1 MCKNTTFGVALA
13 AGMSLAL
20 LAVPVDAAECHKAPP
35 TGEQLPTAFCIDGN
49 FPQGGQNIFSW
60 TLDRKQSR
68 HPWMWSL
75 RGSPGAVTRFE
86 IFRSGTA
93 DGRRPVYTL
102 LDRAPLEEA
111 NPRVVRAGETDTIIL
126 RPGRYLLRVSCDGEC
141 TGKGDPYHLETVA
154 APSTGFEYQR
164 ERAAQGYSGQ
174 VQQVGDV
181 FTLDGDLVGSPD
193 TYAWTMAKGDAAT
206 CWQLDLMLPVD
217 EHGWIRL
224 YAPDGRLL
232 AQRQVAKTV
241 DNMPV
246 FSDLGLKAG
255 RYLIRVG
262 PGKHGYTPY
271 RLFSTP
277 LGSRFMGTGPAGF
290 TLACPVL
297 QGE

>member
-68 HPWMWSL
+68 HPWMLSL

-102 LDRAPLEEA
+102 LDRAPLTEE
-111 NPRVVRAGETDTIIL
+111 NPRVVRAGETGTTML
-126 RPGRYLLRVSCDGEC
+126 RPGRYSLHVSCDGEC
-141 TGKGDPYHLETVA
+141 TGKGDPYRLRVSA
-154 APSTGFEYQR
+154 APTTEMLGYQR
-164 ERAAQGYSGQ
+164 ERKAGGHSGQ
-174 VQQVGDV
+174 MQQVGDV
-181 FTLDGDLVGSPD
+181 FTLDGDLAGSTD
-193 TYAWTMAKGDAAT
+193 TYVWPMNRGDAAT
-206 CWQLDLMLPVD
+206 CWQIFLMLPPG
-217 EHGWIRL
+217 ERGWVGL
-224 YAPDGRLL
+224 YGPDGRLR
-232 AQRQVAKTV
+232 ARRQTDA
-241 DNMPV
+241 NGNAS
-246 FSDLGLKAG
+246 FFDLGLGTG

-277 LGSRFMGTGPAGF
+277 LGSRVMGRGPAGF